1 MPKSTAQVLAEQQRG
16 ADRLRQPPSTAVTIP
31 QAARSTA
38 LTVPTRTALDSY
50 LDATAPSAFS
60 GRLVKFS
67 KEGKFVIADSGD
79 AVDDTIDF
87 VALCD
92 EVLVGWLKFNGE
104 NTPPDRVQGLLYEG
118 FALPPRETLGDLDQT
133 KWEAG
138 LTGAPEDPWLHQM
151 NLVLQ
156 HGATGEIFTFS
167 TTSKT
172 GRRAIV
178 DLLRHYNRL
187 HASDDDLY
195 PVVRLKA
202 SGFQHKRVGWV
213 ATPLF
218 VIVGKAPRNSAAKP
232 DTSIGADM
240 NDELPWQ

>member
-1 MPKSTAQVLAEQQRG
+1 MRFQNPLIPARLLRRYKRFLADVE
-16 ADRLRQPPSTAVTIP
+16 L
-31 QAARSTA
+31 
-38 LTVPTRTALDSY
+38 
-50 LDATAPSAFS
+50 
-60 GRLVKFS
+60 
-67 KEGKFVIADSGD
+67 
-79 AVDDTIDF
+79 
-87 VALCD
+87 
-92 EVLVGWLKFNGE
+92 
-104 NTPPDRVQGLLYEG
+104 
-118 FALPPRETLGDLDQT
+118 
-133 KWEAG
+133 
-138 LTGAPEDPWLHQM
+138 
-151 NLVLQ
+151 
-156 HGATGEIFTFS
+156 ATGEQN

>member
-38 LTVPTRTALDSY
+38 LTVPTRTALNSY

-187 HASDDDLY
+187 RQRRRSVSGRAAESFRLPAQACRVGRY
-195 PVVRLKA
+195 AVVRDRRQ
-202 SGFQHKRVGWV
+202 G
-213 ATPLF
+213 TE
-218 VIVGKAPRNSAAKP
+218 
-232 DTSIGADM
+232 
-240 NDELPWQ
+240 ELGRQAGHVDRRRHE